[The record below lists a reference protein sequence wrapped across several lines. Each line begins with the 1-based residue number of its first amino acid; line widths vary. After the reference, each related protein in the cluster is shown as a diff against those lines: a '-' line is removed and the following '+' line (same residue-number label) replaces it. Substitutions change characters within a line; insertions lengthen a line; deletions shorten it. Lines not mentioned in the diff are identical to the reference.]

1 MPKASVTRQIER
13 EKQKLIDFVL
23 DIEKY
28 PEFIPFCID
37 SKIYEREDKKDE
49 IAIIADLTIGRKPF
63 VDTYKLSL
71 IHI

>member
-1 MPKASVTRQIER
+1 MPKASVTRHIER

-37 SKIYEREDKKDE
+37 SKVYERADKKDE
-49 IAIIADLTIGRKPF
+49 IAIIADLTIGRKHF
-63 VDTYKLSL
+63 VDTYKS
-71 IHI
+71 

>member
-37 SKIYEREDKKDE
+37 SKVYEKEDKEDN
-49 IAIIADLTIGRKPF
+49 
-63 VDTYKLSL
+63 KLVNIYQESNRYYM
-71 IHI
+71 

>member
-1 MPKASVTRQIER
+1 MPKASVTRQINR

-23 DIEKY
+23 NIEKY

-37 SKIYEREDKKDE
+37 SKVYEKEDKQDE
-49 IAIIADLTIGRKPF
+49 IAIIADLTI
-63 VDTYKLSL
+63 LSL